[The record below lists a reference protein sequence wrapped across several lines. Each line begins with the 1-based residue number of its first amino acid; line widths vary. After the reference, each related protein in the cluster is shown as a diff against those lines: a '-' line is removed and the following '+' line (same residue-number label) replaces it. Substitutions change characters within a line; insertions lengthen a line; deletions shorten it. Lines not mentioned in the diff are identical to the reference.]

1 MLKWFEQEEQQ
12 RQNIIA
18 SRVRLT
24 RNWDEYVFPSKLSPE
39 DGSEMVGRLFQN
51 LSDLGEMDGRSYEQA
66 YMDELPELDRRAL
79 KERRILNSSILARKA
94 PMGVMVSEEE
104 DVSLVFNGTDHIRI
118 QVLSAGMK
126 LQEALK
132 TANQVD
138 DFIDSRISY
147 AFDEKY
153 GYLTS
158 FPTNVGTGMRASVTL
173 HLPSLSMGKK
183 FPAMLSDMGRFGVSI
198 RGVYGEG
205 RENYGSL
212 YEVSNQKTMGQSE
225 KELVDIVGKVA
236 MQLNDQ
242 ENQVRSMTLKNHRL
256 TREDEIYK
264 SYGILHY
271 ARRLTMKE
279 AMTYLSSLMSG
290 VSDGLIQFQEPCS
303 VYRLMLGIQTANLQ
317 KLSDRPLD
325 KAELDV
331 VRASYL
337 RSELPEPV

>member
-1 MLKWFEQEEQQ
+1 MLRWFEQEQK
-12 RQNIIA
+12 QNIVS

-24 RNWDEYVFPSKLSPE
+24 RNWDEYVFPSRLSPE
-39 DGSEMVGRLFQN
+39 KGGEMVGRLFQQ
-51 LSDLGEMDGRSYEQA
+51 LSDLEEIDGRSYERA
-66 YMDELPELDRRAL
+66 YLDELPELERRAL

-94 PMGVMVSEEE
+94 PMGVMISEEE
-104 DVSLVFNGTDHIRI
+104 DVSLVFNGTDHIRV
-118 QVLSAGMK
+118 QVLAGGMH
-126 LQEALK
+126 LQEAFQ
-132 TANQVD
+132 TAGQVD
-138 DFIDSRISY
+138 DYIDSRIGY

-183 FPAMLSDMGRFGVSI
+183 FSAMLSDMGRFGVSI

-225 KELVDIVGKVA
+225 KELVDLVSKVA
-236 MQLNDQ
+236 LQLNDQ
-242 ENQVRSMTLKNHRL
+242 ENQVRSLTLKNHRL

-264 SYGILHY
+264 SYGVLHY
-271 ARRLTMKE
+271 ARRLSMKE
-279 AMTYLSSLMSG
+279 AMTYLSHLMSG
-290 VSDGLIQFQEPCS
+290 VCDDLIRFQEPCS

-325 KAELDV
+325 KEELDV
-331 VRASYL
+331 ARAAYL
-337 RSELPEPV
+337 RSELPELV